1 MVERSQS
8 CKRKLR
14 LCSSF
19 VLMHVRSGDLWI
31 AEAQFSQVLYFFPG
45 CAGSLLLLWGLSLV
59 VVSRFLIGMA
69 FLVVEH
75 RF

>member
-1 MVERSQS
+1 MFQLCVNAREIWRFVDSQGS
-8 CKRKLR
+8 I
-14 LCSSF
+14 F
-19 VLMHVRSGDLWI
+19 SGAI
-31 AEAQFSQVLYFFPG
+31 FFPG